1 MVIMS
6 AFQAEY
12 EGSIPLFRSTFVNSS
27 CLWVTSNVLLC
38 SDFFHKS
45 HKIIL
50 YWQNASLVQLVE
62 QCLRKASVVGSNPTG
77 SSILLI
83 WQYGGIGRH
92 EGLKIKIEYPE
103 TKVRK

>member
-1 MVIMS
+1 MVSMS

-50 YWQNASLVQLVE
+50 Y
-62 QCLRKASVVGSNPTG
+62 
-77 SSILLI
+77 
-83 WQYGGIGRH
+83 
-92 EGLKIKIEYPE
+92 
-103 TKVRK
+103 